1 MDRMLYI
8 SMSGA
13 KQTMLAQTVN
23 SNNLANAD
31 TNGFRADLYQQR
43 SQHVFGEGYASRAYA
58 MTENPVFDT
67 EAGMLDTTGR
77 RLDVSINGDGW
88 FTVQTDPVTGDEA
101 YTRAGSLSLD
111 PAGFLVTPSGLQVM
125 GEDGPINLPPFEK
138 IEIAVDGTI
147 SVLPVGQDAAALA
160 VVDKLKVVNPPQED
174 LYKGKDGLI
183 HAKEGVVVNIDP
195 SVRIISGALETSN
208 VNAVEALVGMIELSR
223 SYEMQVKMMK
233 TADKTAETTTQMM
246 RL

>member
-31 TNGFRADLYQQR
+31 TNGFRADLFQQR
-43 SQHVFGEGYASRAYA
+43 SQHVFGEGYASRSYA
-58 MTENPVFDT
+58 MTENPTFDS

-77 RLDVSINGDGW
+77 RTDVAINGDGW
-88 FTVQTDPVTGDEA
+88 FAVLTDPVAGTEA
-101 YTRAGSLSLD
+101 YTRAGSFSLD

-138 IEIAVDGTI
+138 IEIAADGTI

-183 HAKEGVVVNIDP
+183 HAKEGVIVDIDP
-195 SVRIISGALETSN
+195 NVRLVSGALETSN
-208 VNAVEALVGMIELSR
+208 VNAVESLVNMIELSR